1 MKTSASTKDD
11 ARAQQSLFQAIKPAR
26 SITETCR
33 IAIEFTVAHDH
44 EYELVAKDWGARLS
58 RKGPTSLCGN

>member
-58 RKGPTSLCGN
+58 RKELLIS